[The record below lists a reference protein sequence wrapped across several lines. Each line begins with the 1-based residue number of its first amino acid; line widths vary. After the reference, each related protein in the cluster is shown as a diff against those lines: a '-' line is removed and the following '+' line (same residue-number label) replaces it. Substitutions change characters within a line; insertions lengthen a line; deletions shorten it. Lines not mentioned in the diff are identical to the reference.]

1 MQVALER
8 LPSFPFAR
16 LSAVR
21 TFLYPQGSTDTFTFP
36 LSEVCIPVNGVYT
49 MFESHLQV
57 S

>member
-36 LSEVCIPVNGVYT
+36 LSEVCIRVHGVYT
-49 MFESHLQV
+49 MFGTHLQV